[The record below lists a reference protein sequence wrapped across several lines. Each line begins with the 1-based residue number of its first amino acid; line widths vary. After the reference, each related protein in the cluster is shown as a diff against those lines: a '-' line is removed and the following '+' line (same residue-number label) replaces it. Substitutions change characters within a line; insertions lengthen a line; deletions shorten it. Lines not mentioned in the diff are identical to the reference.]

1 METGLRVII
10 VPESERVALQSLCRL
25 METSVKPDLLPKE
38 ATIDDC
44 INYFVVNKAGKD
56 DLSKRSLELALVATA
71 LSSFKASLLHPFQ
84 AGAQSTTSPT
94 AEQIQILSWENSD
107 SFAKAYKRIGE
118 VQGTLRML
126 SNDLSVHKHSTR
138 SGRVSRRRRVIQLF
152 DQTLEILSPNV
163 ASLADRIRSY
173 VHGAQEEEEE
183 LGGSSGD
190 EDDITEDKNDPDAKK
205 RHSDRGFAVHSAL
218 ERMLQGSGRRRR
230 ALRICEHLAVI
241 RDTLVDEAINLP
253 GLTIEERGQRMEL
266 HRHIGEAVAAEDS
279 QTLKT
284 AIRAIQRDRFCV
296 SPTDDVSQQVIRELI
311 DTSD

>member
-1 METGLRVII
+1 M
-10 VPESERVALQSLCRL
+10 
-25 METSVKPDLLPKE
+25 
-38 ATIDDC
+38 
-44 INYFVVNKAGKD
+44 
-56 DLSKRSLELALVATA
+56 
-71 LSSFKASLLHPFQ
+71 
-84 AGAQSTTSPT
+84 
-94 AEQIQILSWENSD
+94 
-107 SFAKAYKRIGE
+107 
-118 VQGTLRML
+118 
-126 SNDLSVHKHSTR
+126 
-138 SGRVSRRRRVIQLF
+138 IQLF
-152 DQTLEILSPNV
+152 DQSLEILSPNV

-173 VHGAQEEEEE
+173 VHGAQEEEE
-183 LGGSSGD
+183 LGGSSGE

-284 AIRAIQRDRFCV
+284 AIRAIRRDRFCV
-296 SPTDDVSQQVIRELI
+296 SPPDDVSQQVIRELI